1 MKKIIS
7 MVAVLAVALTM
18 SACGE
23 NKNTTESTDSSIN
36 TTTIE
41 KEIEV
46 IQDNKIVKTDT
57 ETIQEEFA
65 EIGLEIE
72 FFECNNQDFIDKTYL
87 SAHGIWTVPIGKITN
102 STSESKEVCMI
113 KSDDSE
119 KVIDVDFQPGEEFY
133 FVISTNLDTGAKYI
147 STEDFAVYEAK
158 PELTHLV
165 QEYLEVSFSKNETIM
180 DGELEYYYMPL
191 IDDYDEVIQY
201 FTFYYDGNDNIVAF
215 DNEKHF
221 GNAAFADDKHY
232 PLLIDSSG
240 IEWDHATVHYK
251 IYTED

>member
-1 MKKIIS
+1 MKNKLIKI
-7 MVAVLAVALTM
+7 VALLGASIMLFT
-18 SACGE
+18 ACSE
-23 NKNTTESTDSSIN
+23 DKNTTESTDSSIN

-46 IQDNKIVKTDT
+46 IEDNEIVKTDT

-65 EIGLEIE
+65 EIGLGIE
-72 FFECNNQDFIDKTYL
+72 FFECTNQDFINTTVL
-87 SAHGIWTVPIGKITN
+87 SAHEIDIIPFVKITN
-102 STSESKEVCMI
+102 IS
-113 KSDDSE
+113 SDPVWFE
-119 KVIDVDFQPGEEFY
+119 HENKLIDRYFEPGEEY
-133 FVISTNLDTGAKYI
+133 YCVISTNIDTGAKNI
-147 STEDFAVYEAK
+147 NVSDFTINRDDAVPDKSANIIY
-158 PELTHLV
+158 
-165 QEYLEVSFSKNETIM
+165 QNVSFDKSETIM
-180 DGELEYYYMPL
+180 DGEWEYYYMPL

-201 FTFYYDGNDNIVAF
+201 FTFYYDENDNIVAF

-240 IEWDHATVHYK
+240 IEWVRATVHYK